1 MCNLRKQAVHVI
13 TILGGSLEQDSI
25 IYTTEQCGDNAGVSP
40 GGNTSRVWWR
50 TPPPRRRGS
59 RGRRGLSCY
68 PPAPAT
74 PAHTRAQYH
83 GHIGQSEWSITRQ
96 QPMRAHLGAG
106 VLLDLP
112 QPVRA
117 AVEGGLV
124 GHVIHEDQ
132 GVGGPVV
139 RLQYGDVH
147 IQVFGRDRFYILHT
161 FFVQRER
168 I

>member
-1 MCNLRKQAVHVI
+1 MLTFLYLLQQLVCNLRKQAVHVI
-13 TILGGSLEQDSI
+13 TILGGSLEQDNI
-25 IYTTEQCGDNAGVSP
+25 IYTTEQCRGVTRAVSP
-40 GGNTSRVWWR
+40 VGNTSRACWR
-50 TPPPRRRGS
+50 TPPPRPRES

-74 PAHTRAQYH
+74 PAHSRAQYH
-83 GHIGQSEWSITRQ
+83 GPIRVEGYRQ

-124 GHVIHEDQ
+124 GHVVHEDQ

-139 RLQYGDVH
+139 GLQYGNVH
-147 IQVFGRDRFYILHT
+147 I
-161 FFVQRER
+161 
-168 I
+168 